1 MTIYE
6 ILKEVANE
14 GSTNKKEEILRVHSD
29 NELLKRVCYLA
40 ESPRIKF
47 YIKQLPEPESF
58 GDIQLEDCLEL
69 LIPVYS
75 REVTGGEAF
84 ERIQNILNYTSKE
97 NQEIISKII
106 LKDLRLNCGT
116 KIFNKVW
123 PGLIETTP
131 YQGAKPFSRKLVD
144 KLLEEGSVYAQL
156 KMDGCYS
163 NAIIFNGSV
172 EFVSRQGE
180 EQFIEIPGF
189 EKLPDGVLNGE
200 LTLEGIP
207 NRAQA
212 NGIIRSIIDIE
223 GKREVRGE
231 VETEKKV
238 KAFEKKNGISLEE
251 AKSKITYTAWD
262 WLTLDEYYSKKS
274 DRPYSERMTRL
285 ENIFLISD
293 MDLIEYKD
301 VKLDIVPTWVFYNF
315 KDIMDTYTA
324 VVQKGLEGIIVKS
337 VHAPWKDGKPNHC
350 IKIKEEINLDLKIV
364 GFNFGTGKNSNVY
377 SSVNVESSDGLL
389 KATAAGLKEAEMKF
403 VTENSEELLGK
414 ILEIKCNGLSQDR
427 EGNYSVLSPIF
438 IEVRTDK
445 TVANSLDECIEI
457 QEAARNI

>member
-14 GSTNKKEEILRVHSD
+14 SSTNKKEEILRTHSD

-58 GDIQLEDCLEL
+58 GDIQLDDCLEL

-84 ERIQNILNYTSKE
+84 ERIQNILNYTTKE

-131 YQGAKPFSRKLVD
+131 YQGCKPFSRKLVD
-144 KLLEEGSVYAQL
+144 KLLSEEGEVYSQL

-163 NAIIFNGSV
+163 NAIIFNGVVS
-172 EFVSRQGE
+172 FVSRQGE
-180 EQFIEIPGF
+180 EQFIEVPGL
-189 EKLPDGVLNGE
+189 EKLPNGVLNGE

-223 GKREVRGE
+223 GKREERGE
-231 VETEKKV
+231 VETAKKE
-238 KAFEKKNGISLEE
+238 KAFVKKNGITLEE
-251 AKSKITYTAWD
+251 AKTKVNYTAWD
-262 WLTLDEYYSKKS
+262 FLTLDEYYSK
-274 DRPYSERMTRL
+274 YSERPYFERL
-285 ENIFLISD
+285 EALSELEVN
-293 MDLIEYKD
+293 
-301 VKLDIVPTWVFYNF
+301 IVPTWVFSTF
-315 KDIMDTYTA
+315 KDIMENYQE
-324 VVQKGLEGIIVKS
+324 VVQKGFEGIVVKS
-337 VHAPWKDGKPNHC
+337 MKAPWKDGKHPSN

-364 GFNFGTGKNSNVY
+364 GFNYGTGKNSNVY

-403 VTENSEELLGK
+403 VTDNSEELLGK

-427 EGNYSVLSPIF
+427 EGNYSVLSPVFVEI
-438 IEVRTDK
+438 RADK
-445 TVANSLDECIEI
+445 TEANSLEECKEI
-457 QEAARNI
+457 QEASRNI